1 MNSLTV
7 EYYILSLFLSLLSL
21 FFPFLFQHC
30 AINVVNMISQFF
42 IEIFHF
48 YSDTFLEIWMIFL
61 YDMYQ
66 HSYFSLCIIL
76 IFIFAYNLHF
86 NFHATSFL

>member
-48 YSDTFLEIWMIFL
+48 YNDTF
-61 YDMYQ
+61 
-66 HSYFSLCIIL
+66 
-76 IFIFAYNLHF
+76 
-86 NFHATSFL
+86 